1 MELEELLVNC
11 NVTDSCQA
19 NLSPKQKIKRYKK
32 NEPLKNC
39 LAHNFSKISKLQNA
53 SIKFVIS
60 ASFVFSVF
68 FFLLLM
74 LWAFF
79 LCFTQSG
86 GGSQCFNFDKF
97 LDIPPLIFL
106 RKPAAIT
113 SYLSRKKTMSSR
125 FCPCYGK
132 NELKISDLKQEG
144 KLWTSFNQ
152 KFAQGKACWHMKMVF
167 LFTAVILSL
176 PASQTL

>member
-11 NVTDSCQA
+11 NITDSCQA

-53 SIKFVIS
+53 SIKFGIS

-106 RKPAAIT
+106 GKPAAIT

-132 NELKISDLKQEG
+132 NELKNFGLK
-144 KLWTSFNQ
+144 TR
-152 KFAQGKACWHMKMVF
+152 GKAVDF
-167 LFTAVILSL
+167 L
-176 PASQTL
+176 